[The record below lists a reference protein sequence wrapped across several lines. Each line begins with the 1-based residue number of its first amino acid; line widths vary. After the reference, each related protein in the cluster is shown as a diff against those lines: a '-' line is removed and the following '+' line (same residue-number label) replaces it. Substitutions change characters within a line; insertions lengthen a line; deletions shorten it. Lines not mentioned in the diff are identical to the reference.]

1 MDVSL
6 GDVSLEVFLEVLL
19 ECSGGMAGDTEPVKP
34 GDRIR

>member
-6 GDVSLEVFLEVLL
+6 GDVGLEVFLEVSI
-19 ECSGGMAGDTEPVKP
+19 EWAGDTEPAKP